1 MKKKSFISP
10 EICIIPILG
19 DDVYFSTDA
28 FDFGDETGPDGEIL
42 D

>member
-10 EICIIPILG
+10 EISIIPILG